1 MDAQEK
7 REKSETEPSHANVTT
22 VTRVIGRPI
31 QKGQVLNPGG
41 RPKGSVSLKTELSNA
56 LNACDGAERKR
67 FIQSVIEHANNG
79 NAAYAALLWD
89 RIEGKV
95 TQPLDIR
102 VNGVEVDAINPEALP
117 QVATELGITQGEIDA
132 INDGMAVA
140 MLGTG
145 SDDDDA

>member
-1 MDAQEK
+1 MVPLPVGDQQKYNLGGATGK
-7 REKSETEPSHANVTT
+7 GFVPGKSGNPS
-22 VTRVIGRPI
+22 
-31 QKGQVLNPGG
+31 G
-41 RPKGSVSLKTELSNA
+41 RPKGAVSLKEELSRA
-56 LNACDGAERKR
+56 LNECEGRERKR

-89 RIEGKV
+89 RVEGKV

-117 QVATELGITQGEIDA
+117 QVASELGITQGEIDA
-132 INDGMAVA
+132 IGDGLGVA

-145 SDDDDA
+145 GDDDDA